1 MPGVYCIAVSDV
13 LKHVASGIS
22 QENVLRDFPDLRT
35 EHIRAIL
42 ICLIFMPSSR
52 LLLMIISVLSCH
64 CFLPFSF
71 QVPATFARLA

>member
-42 ICLIFMPSSR
+42 IYVAER
-52 LLLMIISVLSCH
+52 EKKLSE
-64 CFLPFSF
+64 LTI
-71 QVPATFARLA
+71 V